1 MPTISRFYGILIQ
14 MYFGDH
20 LPPHFHALYAEF
32 EALIDI
38 QTFEIIRG
46 DLPSRAMAL
55 VLEWAQQHREELRR
69 DWELCAQ
76 NQTPAKI
83 LPLP

>member
-38 QTFEIIRG
+38 QTFEVMRG

-55 VLEWAQQHREELRR
+55 VLEWAQQHRDELRK
-69 DWELCAQ
+69 DWELCVQ
-76 NQTPAKI
+76 NQLPTKI

>member
-20 LPPHFHALYAEF
+20 VPPHFHALYAEF

-38 QTFEIIRG
+38 QTFRSSVEIYQAVPWR
-46 DLPSRAMAL
+46 
-55 VLEWAQQHREELRR
+55 
-69 DWELCAQ
+69 LCWNGHNYTAT
-76 NQTPAKI
+76 N
-83 LPLP
+83 

>member
-20 LPPHFHALYAEF
+20 VPPHFHALYAEY

-38 QTFEIIRG
+38 QTFEVIRG
-46 DLPSRAMAL
+46 GLPSRAMAL
-55 VLEWAQQHREELRR
+55 VLEWAQQHRDELGK
-69 DWELCAQ
+69 DWELCAM